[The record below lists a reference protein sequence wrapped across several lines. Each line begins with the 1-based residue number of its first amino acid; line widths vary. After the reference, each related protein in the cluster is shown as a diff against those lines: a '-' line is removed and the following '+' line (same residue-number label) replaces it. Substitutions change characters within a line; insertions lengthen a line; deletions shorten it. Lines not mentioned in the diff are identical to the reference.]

1 MRPALLLVCTLP
13 LLGCGLGERRIVD
26 VSDSFCAARL
36 RQAVPSLPPPGP
48 GEASRLLAGGFSA
61 DAIETAE
68 AIGVLGRMQAL
79 IDTERRPGN
88 GVPVIL
94 ARQAVTD
101 RVLLALL
108 DVQATLATIDCEG
121 ERADQLR
128 GQLQRNETRRARNL
142 GLAGILIG
150 AGTAALTGGLS
161 LAGAAA
167 AGDTVGII
175 GGSAEA
181 AVASTLL
188 FGSTSG
194 LLRTRTNL
202 LAEIHRQ
209 PAQSS
214 LFPPTVWRY
223 LTRRDAPGEPN
234 IAEEIVAEWRAAGL
248 LDGEPELD
256 PLFLG
261 EARLAIEDLERRDA
275 MLDLTEARIALMS
288 RDLRQ
293 LLEEVTARPVPTY
306 GRGRRAGPP

>member
-1 MRPALLLVCTLP
+1 MRAALVLAGALLLA
-13 LLGCGLGERRIVD
+13 GCGLGERSITD
-26 VSDSFCAARL
+26 IGDTFCANRL
-36 RQAVPSLPPPGP
+36 RAVAAELPPPAP
-48 GEASRLLAGGFSA
+48 GQAERLLAGGFSA

-68 AIGVLGRMQAL
+68 AIGVLNRMQAL
-79 IDTERRPGN
+79 IETERRVGN

-128 GQLQRNETRRARNL
+128 GQLARNEARRARNL
-142 GLAGILIG
+142 GLAGILVG

-161 LAGAAA
+161 LAGATA
-167 AGDTVGII
+167 AGDTVGIV
-175 GGSAEA
+175 GGSTEA
-181 AVASTLL
+181 AVASMLL
-188 FGSTSG
+188 FGG
-194 LLRTRTNL
+194 GDGMLRTRVNL
-202 LAEIHRQ
+202 LAEIHSQ
-209 PAQSS
+209 PTQSS

-223 LTRRDAPGEPN
+223 LTRRDAPNEAS

-248 LDGEPELD
+248 LEGSGEDD
-256 PLFLG
+256 PLFRP
-261 EARLAIEDLERRDA
+261 EARLTIDQLERRDA

-293 LLEEVTARPVPTY
+293 LLEEVTSRPIPVRAR
-306 GRGRRAGPP
+306 RR

>member
-1 MRPALLLVCTLP
+1 VRAALVLASALLLT
-13 LLGCGLGERRIVD
+13 GCGLGERRITD
-26 VSDSFCAARL
+26 IGDSFCANRL
-36 RQAVPSLPPPGP
+36 RVAVLDLPPPAP
-48 GEASRLLAGGFSA
+48 GQVERLLAAGFSA

-68 AIGVLGRMQAL
+68 AIGVLDRMQAL
-79 IDTERRPGN
+79 IETERRPGN

-121 ERADQLR
+121 ERGDQLR
-128 GQLQRNETRRARNL
+128 GQLQRNEARRARNL

-150 AGTAALTGGLS
+150 ASTAALTGGLS
-161 LAGAAA
+161 LAGSTA

-181 AVASTLL
+181 AVASFLLYGGAAGTL
-188 FGSTSG
+188 
-194 LLRTRTNL
+194 RMRANL
-202 LAEIHRQ
+202 LAEILRQ

-214 LFPPTVWRY
+214 LYPPIVWRY
-223 LTRRDAPGEPN
+223 LTRRDAPGEPS

-248 LDGEPELD
+248 IDGADEDD
-256 PLFLG
+256 PIFRA
-261 EARLAIEDLERRDA
+261 EARLGVEELERRDA

-293 LLEEVTARPVPTY
+293 LLEEVTSRAIPARA
-306 GRGRRAGPP
+306 RRP

>member
-1 MRPALLLVCTLP
+1 MRAALVLASGLLLA
-13 LLGCGLGERRIVD
+13 GCGLGERRVTD
-26 VSDSFCAARL
+26 VGDSFCANRL
-36 RQAVPSLPPPGP
+36 RTTAAHLPSPAPGQA
-48 GEASRLLAGGFSA
+48 ERLRAAGFTA

-68 AIGVLGRMQAL
+68 AIGVLDRMEAL
-79 IDTERRPGN
+79 IDAERRPGN

-128 GQLQRNETRRARNL
+128 GQLARNEARRARNL

-150 AGTAALTGGLS
+150 ASTAALTGGLS
-161 LAGAAA
+161 LAGSTP

-175 GGSAEA
+175 GGSTEA
-181 AVASTLL
+181 AVASMLL
-188 FGSTSG
+188 FGGGDG
-194 LLRTRTNL
+194 LLRTRANL

-209 PAQSS
+209 PARSS
-214 LFPPTVWRY
+214 LFPPVVWRY

-234 IAEEIVAEWRAAGL
+234 IAEDIVAEWRAAGL
-248 LDGEPELD
+248 LEGAGEED
-256 PLFLG
+256 PLFQP
-261 EARLAIEDLERRDA
+261 EARLTIEQLERRDA
-275 MLDLTEARIALMS
+275 MLDLAEARIALMS

-293 LLEEVTARPVPTY
+293 LLEEVTGRPIAIRARRP
-306 GRGRRAGPP
+306 

>member
-1 MRPALLLVCTLP
+1 MRAALLLACTLP

-26 VSDSFCAARL
+26 VGDGFCATGL
-36 RQAVPSLPPPGP
+36 RQARPSLPPPAP
-48 GEASRLLAGGFSA
+48 GEVERLLAGGFSA
-61 DAIETAE
+61 DAIEAAE
-68 AIGVLGRMQAL
+68 AIGVMGRMQAL
-79 IDTERRPGN
+79 IETERRPGN
-88 GVPVIL
+88 GVPLIL

-108 DVQATLATIDCEG
+108 DVQATLALLDCEG

-128 GQLQRNETRRARNL
+128 GQLQRNEARRARNL

-150 AGTAALTGGLS
+150 ASTAALTGGLS
-161 LAGAAA
+161 LAGSTA

-194 LLRTRTNL
+194 VLRTRSNL

-209 PAQSS
+209 PAESN
-214 LFPPTVWRY
+214 LFPATVWRY
-223 LTRRDAPGEPN
+223 LTRRDAPDSPN

-248 LDGEPELD
+248 LEVAAEDD
-256 PLFLG
+256 PLFRG
-261 EARLAIEDLERRDA
+261 EARLGIDDLERRDA

-288 RDLRQ
+288 RDLRL
-293 LLEEVTARPVPTY
+293 LLEEVTSRPIPRY
-306 GRGRRAGPP
+306 RRGMGP

>member
-1 MRPALLLVCTLP
+1 MRAAPFLACALLLS
-13 LLGCGLGERRIVD
+13 GCGLGERRVTD
-26 VSDSFCAARL
+26 VGDNFCASRI
-36 RQAVPSLPPPGP
+36 QASVVHLPAPAP
-48 GEASRLLAGGFSA
+48 GEAERLLAGGFSA
-61 DAIETAE
+61 DAVETAE
-68 AIGVLGRMQAL
+68 AIGVLGRMRAL
-79 IDTERRPGN
+79 IETERRPGN

-128 GQLQRNETRRARNL
+128 GQLQRNEARRARNL

-150 AGTAALTGGLS
+150 ASTAALTGGLS
-161 LAGAAA
+161 LAGAQA

-175 GGSAEA
+175 GGASEA
-181 AVASTLL
+181 GVASMLL
-188 FGSTSG
+188 FGGGNG
-194 LLRTRTNL
+194 LLRTRANL
-202 LAEIHRQ
+202 LAEIYRQ
-209 PAQSS
+209 PAQST

-223 LTRRDAPGEPN
+223 LTRRDAPGAAN

-248 LDGEPELD
+248 LEEADD
-256 PLFLG
+256 PLFRP
-261 EARLAIEDLERRDA
+261 EARLGIDELERRDA

-293 LLEEVTARPVPTY
+293 LLEEVTSRPIPRY
-306 GRGRRAGPP
+306 RRGMGP

>member
-1 MRPALLLVCTLP
+1 MRAALLLVPTL
-13 LLGCGLGERRIVD
+13 LLAGCGLGERRVTDIGD
-26 VSDSFCAARL
+26 TFCANRL
-36 RQAVPSLPPPGP
+36 RPAVAHLPAPLPGQA
-48 GEASRLLAGGFSA
+48 ERLLAGGFSA
-61 DAIETAE
+61 EAIDTAE
-68 AIGVLGRMQAL
+68 AIGVLDRMQAL
-79 IDTERRPGN
+79 IETERRPGN

-128 GQLQRNETRRARNL
+128 GQLARNEARRARNL

-150 AGTAALTGGLS
+150 ASTAALTGGLS
-161 LAGAAA
+161 LAGATA

-175 GGSAEA
+175 GGSTEA
-181 AVASTLL
+181 AVASLLL
-188 FGSTSG
+188 FGG
-194 LLRTRTNL
+194 GDGMLRTRANL

-223 LTRRDAPGEPN
+223 LTRRDAPGEAS

-248 LDGEPELD
+248 LEGSGEDD
-256 PLFLG
+256 PLFRP
-261 EARLAIEDLERRDA
+261 EARLSIEQLERRDA

-293 LLEEVTARPVPTY
+293 LLEEVTARPVPL
-306 GRGRRAGPP
+306 RRP

>member
-1 MRPALLLVCTLP
+1 MRAALLLACALP
-13 LLGCGLGERRIVD
+13 LAGCGLGERRITD
-26 VSDSFCAARL
+26 IGDNFCASRL
-36 RQAVPSLPPPGP
+36 RTSTTHLPAPAP
-48 GEASRLLAGGFSA
+48 GEAERLLAGGFSA

-68 AIGVLGRMQAL
+68 AIGVMGRMQTL
-79 IDTERRPGN
+79 IETERRPGN

-128 GQLQRNETRRARNL
+128 GQLQRNEARRARNL

-161 LAGAAA
+161 LAGSTA

-175 GGSAEA
+175 GGSTEA
-181 AVASTLL
+181 GVASMLL
-188 FGSTSG
+188 FGGSNG
-194 LLRTRTNL
+194 MLRTRANL
-202 LAEIHRQ
+202 LAEIYRQ
-209 PAQSS
+209 PAQSA

-223 LTRRDAPGEPN
+223 LTRRDAPGDSN

-248 LDGEPELD
+248 LDAAEQDD
-256 PLFLG
+256 PLFRP
-261 EARLAIEDLERRDA
+261 EARLSIDELERRDA

-293 LLEEVTARPVPTY
+293 LLEEVTGRPIPGY
-306 GRGRRAGPP
+306 RRGIGP

>member
-1 MRPALLLVCTLP
+1 MRAALLLAGA
-13 LLGCGLGERRIVD
+13 LLLSGCGLGERRVTDIGD
-26 VSDSFCAARL
+26 NFCASRL
-36 RQAVPSLPPPGP
+36 RASTLHLPAPAP
-48 GEASRLLAGGFSA
+48 GEPERLLAGGFSA

-68 AIGVLGRMQAL
+68 AIGVLDRMQTL
-79 IDTERRPGN
+79 IETERRPGN

-128 GQLQRNETRRARNL
+128 GQLQRNEARRARNL

-150 AGTAALTGGLS
+150 ASTAAFTGGLS
-161 LAGAAA
+161 LAGSTA
-167 AGDTVGII
+167 AGDTMGII
-175 GGSAEA
+175 GGATEA
-181 AVASTLL
+181 GVASMLL
-188 FGSTSG
+188 FGSGNG
-194 LLRTRTNL
+194 LLRTRANL
-202 LAEIHRQ
+202 LAEIYRQ
-209 PAQSS
+209 PAQST

-223 LTRRDAPGEPN
+223 LTRRDAPRAAN

-248 LDGEPELD
+248 LEAADD
-256 PLFLG
+256 PLFHP
-261 EARLAIEDLERRDA
+261 EARLGIDELERRDA

-293 LLEEVTARPVPTY
+293 LLEEVTSRPIPRY
-306 GRGRRAGPP
+306 RRGIGP